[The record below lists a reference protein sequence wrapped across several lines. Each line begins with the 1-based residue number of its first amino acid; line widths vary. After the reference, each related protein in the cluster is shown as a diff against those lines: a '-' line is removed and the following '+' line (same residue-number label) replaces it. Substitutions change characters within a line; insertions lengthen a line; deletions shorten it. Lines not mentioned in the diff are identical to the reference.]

1 MIQVK
6 VFDEQ
11 HEEDLT
17 ESLNEFL
24 VALDEKDKPTEIPG
38 LLIETEEEKW
48 EWDAAKKRREMR
60 MKRREEGF

>member
-1 MIQVK
+1 M
-6 VFDEQ
+6 
-11 HEEDLT
+11 
-17 ESLNEFL
+17 
-24 VALDEKDKPTEIPG
+24 LDHNNEKDKPTEIPG